1 MEEERILLQ
10 ILGPDF
16 PNFFFFPRRT
26 GMKRGLP
33 AVSTRLVSQRFEDQL
48 CADPTKL
55 FDSYGWP
62 TTCPST
68 RFVVNNPMTPQFS
81 ISKFNSK
88 NLGGKSGRRGSLSLG
103 QYNNEK

>member
-33 AVSTRLVSQRFEDQL
+33 AVSTRSRSVATF
-48 CADPTKL
+48 
-55 FDSYGWP
+55 
-62 TTCPST
+62 
-68 RFVVNNPMTPQFS
+68 
-81 ISKFNSK
+81 
-88 NLGGKSGRRGSLSLG
+88 RGSAMR
-103 QYNNEK
+103 